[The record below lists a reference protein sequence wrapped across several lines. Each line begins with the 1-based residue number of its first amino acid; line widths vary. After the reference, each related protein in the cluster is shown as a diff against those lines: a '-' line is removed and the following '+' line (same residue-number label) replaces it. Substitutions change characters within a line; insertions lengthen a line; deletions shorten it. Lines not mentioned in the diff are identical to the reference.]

1 VGLDGL
7 HFDVSKGFGSPG
19 IQEWRFWWHHP
30 GGKSLKFCQS
40 KLTPALHME
49 EIIIIIIIIT
59 VYRMCITVMIKF
71 KRICRF
77 ESGASS

>member
-7 HFDVSKGFGSPG
+7 HFEVSKGFGSPG

-40 KLTPALHME
+40 KLTPALHMVE
-49 EIIIIIIIIT
+49 LLIGL
-59 VYRMCITVMIKF
+59 
-71 KRICRF
+71 
-77 ESGASS
+77 GAFVCLMNKGTAN